1 MLRDTGARL
10 TRTLGAEH
18 PDTLRACSSWRTRG
32 GLALVD
38 EGAALFEATHAK
50 QTEVF
55 PDSVETRRTAA
66 RLGGGDSAHCDL
78 VPGLRHSLKVLS
90 SILPPKG
97 SAANRDTRG
106 GLVPEAV

>member
-1 MLRDTGARL
+1 M
-10 TRTLGAEH
+10 
-18 PDTLRACSSWRTRG
+18 
-32 GLALVD
+32 D